1 MELDEELK
9 AILQRVSD
17 LEGEVST
24 LKRQLA
30 EMKAPSSHVA
40 EKVKKVHLASIMERL
55 PEQPVRDEV
64 PIQQKVRKEFD
75 LEKVLSNWLPR
86 VFMFILLLGVLW
98 GLKVGMDHGF
108 ITNPVRVG
116 MGYTGTIL
124 LYFLGM
130 RYYNGG
136 KKGFGL
142 TLLGGFIGLGILTT
156 FAAHLLYGYLNFT
169 IAFVIGV
176 AYIIAGL
183 LLSRKTKSETL
194 TIFSGI
200 AGFLLP
206 FLLEGEG
213 ATSVQFCAYI
223 LLLFLSLFYV
233 SLSQKHK
240 YTFYVTFVLFHLT
253 LFVYALLDSAF
264 AEESI
269 LVATVLIQHG
279 VILFFYLKGRISRDV
294 FSEALLYSNFVFTI
308 GWIKLLEHVQEVF
321 VYGLL
326 ALLYSALAAYSF
338 WKKESAL
345 RGILSAVAVFAVSVF
360 ILILQYGGYSGC
372 SDVTSIEWGN
382 WNMGRFAL

>member
-9 AILQRVSD
+9 VILQRVSD

-30 EMKAPSSHVA
+30 EMKTPPSHVA
-40 EKVKKVHLASIMERL
+40 EKVGKVHLASIMERL

-98 GLKVGMDHGF
+98 GLKVGMDNGF

-156 FAAHLLYGYLNFT
+156 FAAHLLYGYLNFHDCICDRCGLYYRRVIVIEKDKIGNVDDLFRDCRVFT
-169 IAFVIGV
+169 AFFIGR
-176 AYIIAGL
+176 G
-183 LLSRKTKSETL
+183 RCD
-194 TIFSGI
+194 FR
-200 AGFLLP
+200 
-206 FLLEGEG
+206 
-213 ATSVQFCAYI
+213 
-223 LLLFLSLFYV
+223 
-233 SLSQKHK
+233 
-240 YTFYVTFVLFHLT
+240 
-253 LFVYALLDSAF
+253 
-264 AEESI
+264 SI
-269 LVATVLIQHG
+269 LCVHPAVIFITVL
-279 VILFFYLKGRISRDV
+279 
-294 FSEALLYSNFVFTI
+294 
-308 GWIKLLEHVQEVF
+308 
-321 VYGLL
+321 
-326 ALLYSALAAYSF
+326 
-338 WKKESAL
+338 
-345 RGILSAVAVFAVSVF
+345 
-360 ILILQYGGYSGC
+360 C
-372 SDVTSIEWGN
+372 VT
-382 WNMGRFAL
+382 